1 MARTIA
7 SLRETIERERESF
20 DAHSERQEER
30 IEEVERA
37 LAEQEG
43 LLSLECERTATLS
56 DRVRVLHSRWQ
67 ETDLV
72 LAQREAELIAER
84 DKGAALSSRI
94 RDLRDEVGRLAH
106 VNGYA
111 EAALVSLDAA
121 WKRETARADAAEA
134 VLARLRAVLV
144 GETGEE

>member
-1 MARTIA
+1 MSEQRDSMARTIA
-7 SLRETIERERESF
+7 GLRDRLAEIERS
-20 DAHSERQEER
+20 
-30 IEEVERA
+30 

-94 RDLRDEVGRLAH
+94 RDLRDEVGRLSH

-144 GETGEE
+144 DEPGEE